1 MRGKVA
7 IATSAAAILVL
18 PIAGCGGDDST
29 IQSVSGATS
38 TSSAPA
44 AVATDEFITAA
55 DARCAEANAAIANLS
70 TDAAASS
77 TAVQQQLS
85 ITKQTL
91 SGLKA
96 LGEPEDPD
104 GSLADF
110 YSAMQ
115 DQISTLKQQQ
125 AALASGD
132 TAASESLGVDLDQ
145 AMSDAETA
153 AGEFGLK
160 ECGQQGSSLPAGS
173 STTTTPSSG
182 AVTPTT
188 TTPVPAAPATPATPV
203 TPPPPPATGGTGTGT
218 PPSGGGGSGGGSSG
232 GISPTG

>member
-77 TAVQQQLS
+77 TTVQQQLS

-91 SGLKA
+91 IGLKA

-110 YSAMQ
+110 YSAME

-125 AALASGD
+125 DGPGQRRYGGIRVARRRSRPGHERRGDGRRRIRPQGMRPAGLVAARRL
-132 TAASESLGVDLDQ
+132 VDDHR
-145 AMSDAETA
+145 
-153 AGEFGLK
+153 
-160 ECGQQGSSLPAGS
+160 LPA
-173 STTTTPSSG
+173 
-182 AVTPTT
+182 
-188 TTPVPAAPATPATPV
+188 PAP
-203 TPPPPPATGGTGTGT
+203 
-218 PPSGGGGSGGGSSG
+218 
-232 GISPTG
+232 